1 MKIKIILPIIFLS
14 LLSSCLVVKYDQKD
28 AEQEKSELS
37 PRPKVELSEEYI
49 RSSEGDLIAFLP
61 NEWFFIDTKGKANPN
76 IFGIAANPDYSLS
89 LVFYSFGKTPTTMVF
104 AKEGNLIKLARH
116 SLDKQLNQSG
126 GVAKLVGDIEHMQ
139 IGSKKFATYKT
150 STTGGALISTTAVFI
165 SEFGNCYRASLIPM
179 DILGKPIPSR
189 AESDDI
195 FISVLTGI
203 NY

>member
-1 MKIKIILPIIFLS
+1 MKIKTILPIIFLS

-28 AEQEKSELS
+28 TEQEKSELS

-49 RSSEGDLIAFLP
+49 RSSQGDLIAFLP

-89 LVFYSFGKTPTTMVF
+89 FVFYSFGKTPTTMTF
-104 AKEGNLIKLARH
+104 AKEGDLIALARH
-116 SLDKQLNQSG
+116 SLEQQLSHSG
-126 GVAKLVGDIEHMQ
+126 GIAKLVGDIKSIK
-139 IGSKKFATYKT
+139 IGSKKFAIYKT
-150 STTGGALISTTAVFI
+150 STTGGALISTTAVFF
-165 SEFGNCYRASLIPM
+165 SEFGNCYRVSLIPM
-179 DILGKPIPSR
+179 DILGKSIPS
-189 AESDDI
+189 ASESDDI